1 MTPPPSPP
9 PPEQQKQPQLMIQT
23 ELMTQDSNANSTIE
37 GDPV

>member
-9 PPEQQKQPQLMIQT
+9 PPEQQKQPQLMIET
-23 ELMTQDSNANSTIE
+23 AADQDSNANRTIE